1 MSSIVFKDVNK
12 SYGENEVLVDFNM
25 TVESG
30 RGKIILGAG
39 GSGKSTILKM
49 ILGLVIPDSG
59 EISIDGKKISGLS
72 EDEMMPYRSRMGMV
86 FQEGALFD
94 SLTVAENVAYRLREH
109 TTMPEKDILDSVMQ
123 DLGFVGLGK
132 SAEKMPSE
140 LSGGMRRRV
149 AIARAMVGNPRSIL
163 YDEPTAGLDPITSRS
178 ICNLVMGLRD
188 TRGITSVIVTNDL
201 DAARILATEKVIIDQ
216 DKNVKIVDQGN
227 AGDSNTDFLILHE
240 GRIRLEG
247 SERDLQA
254 SGDSYIREFLD

>member
-94 SLTVAENVAYRLREH
+94 SLTVAENVAYRLRETYNH
-109 TTMPEKDILDSVMQ
+109 AGKGH
-123 DLGFVGLGK
+123 LGQ
-132 SAEKMPSE
+132 
-140 LSGGMRRRV
+140 R
-149 AIARAMVGNPRSIL
+149 
-163 YDEPTAGLDPITSRS
+163 DAGPGVRWAGQ
-178 ICNLVMGLRD
+178 IC
-188 TRGITSVIVTNDL
+188 
-201 DAARILATEKVIIDQ
+201 
-216 DKNVKIVDQGN
+216 
-227 AGDSNTDFLILHE
+227 
-240 GRIRLEG
+240 
-247 SERDLQA
+247 
-254 SGDSYIREFLD
+254 